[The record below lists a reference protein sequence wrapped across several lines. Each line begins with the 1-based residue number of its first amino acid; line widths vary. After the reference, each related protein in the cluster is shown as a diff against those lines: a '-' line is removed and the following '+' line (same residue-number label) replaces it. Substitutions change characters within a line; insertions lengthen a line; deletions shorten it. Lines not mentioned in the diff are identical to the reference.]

1 MTVASAFLPEFDAE
15 MAATR
20 TLLGRIPADR
30 LDWKPHPKSRSL
42 GELATHVT
50 ELARWGIRV
59 EKLSFQIG
67 SEKAPAMT
75 SAADFL
81 KRFDENVSRSR
92 AGIERTNDTAMEQEF
107 RVLKPDGTLFFAL
120 KRQSLLRR
128 VLINHL
134 IHHRGQLTVYLRS
147 VDVPLP
153 PIYGPTA
160 DEPLATP

>member
-1 MTVASAFLPEFDAE
+1 MKLP
-15 MAATR
+15 
-20 TLLGRIPADR
+20 I
-30 LDWKPHPKSRSL
+30 
-42 GELATHVT
+42 
-50 ELARWGIRV
+50 
-59 EKLSFQIG
+59 
-67 SEKAPAMT
+67 
-75 SAADFL
+75 L
-81 KRFDENVSRSR
+81 KRFDENVSQSR
-92 AGIERTNDTAMEQEF
+92 ASIERTNDEEMEQEF

-147 VDVPLP
+147 VEVALP